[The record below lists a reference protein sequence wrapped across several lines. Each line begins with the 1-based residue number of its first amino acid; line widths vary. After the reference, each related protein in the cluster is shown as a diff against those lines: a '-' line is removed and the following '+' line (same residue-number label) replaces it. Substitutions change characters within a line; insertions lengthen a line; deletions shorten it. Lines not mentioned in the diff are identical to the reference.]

1 MRHGAGFGLPNADR
15 HNWSQ
20 YFKAGCALGS
30 LLERSRRDQCGQAFL
45 KQWWK
50 CKLWE
55 GLDGGRWL
63 HSQKATKM
71 NQENLW
77 DGDSQTGEGR
87 KPLQVNVL
95 LSESEMAG
103 RRYKA
108 WKWSHSAELRQQGG
122 WKKTLP
128 SQQYVHFHQ
137 AKLKK
142 MHWGGYYRP
151 SNPEK
156 TPAFTQQNPS
166 QNLVGWEV
174 GKGVE

>member
-20 YFKAGCALGS
+20 YFEAGCALGS

-95 LSESEMAG
+95 LSESDMAG
-103 RRYKA
+103 RQYKA

-122 WKKTLP
+122 WKKNTP
-128 SQQYVHFHQ
+128 ISTICTFSSGQT
-137 AKLKK
+137 
-142 MHWGGYYRP
+142 
-151 SNPEK
+151 EK
-156 TPAFTQQNPS
+156 NALRRVLQT
-166 QNLVGWEV
+166 
-174 GKGVE
+174 

>member
-1 MRHGAGFGLPNADR
+1 MRHGAGFGLPNTDR

-20 YFKAGCALGS
+20 YFEAGCALGS

-95 LSESEMAG
+95 LSESDMAG
-103 RRYKA
+103 RQYKA
-108 WKWSHSAELRQQGG
+108 WKRSHSAELRQPRG
-122 WKKTLP
+122 WKKPTP
-128 SQQYVHFHQ
+128 ISTICTFSSGQT
-137 AKLKK
+137 
-142 MHWGGYYRP
+142 
-151 SNPEK
+151 EK
-156 TPAFTQQNPS
+156 IALRRVLQTQ
-166 QNLVGWEV
+166 
-174 GKGVE
+174 

>member
-20 YFKAGCALGS
+20 YFEAGCALGS

-103 RRYKA
+103 RQYKA

-122 WKKTLP
+122 WKKNTP
-128 SQQYVHFHQ
+128 ISTICTFSSGQ
-137 AKLKK
+137 A
-142 MHWGGYYRP
+142 
-151 SNPEK
+151 EK
-156 TPAFTQQNPS
+156 IALRRVLQTQ
-166 QNLVGWEV
+166 
-174 GKGVE
+174 